1 MTLGMKE
8 ILVTRGTI
16 RPNVIL
22 LIVAVSYSYAEC
34 RYTECRYAGC
44 FWQLYKDFSK
54 AWHRKLD
61 RLEMDELKVVRHKW
75 PNLLQLKTQD
85 L

>member
-22 LIVAVSYSYAEC
+22 LIVAVSYRYAECHNAEC
-34 RYTECRYAGC
+34 RYAQC
-44 FWQLYKDFSK
+44 FGKLYKDFSS

-61 RLEMDELKVVRHKW
+61 YSGVD
-75 PNLLQLKTQD
+75 
-85 L
+85 